1 MVCVSFYVICIVEHL
16 VSSVICRFQG
26 LAYSHVPQCIEF
38 SFILFIHHNIH
49 FYFEL
54 CTYCNILDIY
64 LSWNM
69 NSVKYLFIWNYWIIY
84 LWHVWRYSGVL
95 WVNSCP
101 PLTRPHQAV
110 MHEWA
115 LLHHWLCNQKHPW
128 GICSCSPI
136 VNFLKVTFY
145 HGMVTL
151 VIFLIKKIIYIDTLN
166 MKICWV
172 FMKIWIIFK
181 SCCSLWHVE
190 NFRKYSNHILKDI
203 FMCFSVPILWKYC

>member
-1 MVCVSFYVICIVEHL
+1 MVCVSFCVICIAERL

-26 LAYSHVPQCIEF
+26 LSYSHVPECIEF

-69 NSVKYLFIWNYWIIY
+69 NSVKYLLYETIELFI

-101 PLTRPHQAV
+101 PLIRPHQRQSC
-110 MHEWA
+110 MSGQA

-145 HGMVTL
+145 HEMVSL
-151 VIFLIKKIIYIDTLN
+151 VIFLIKKSS
-166 MKICWV
+166 K
-172 FMKIWIIFK
+172 
-181 SCCSLWHVE
+181 
-190 NFRKYSNHILKDI
+190 
-203 FMCFSVPILWKYC
+203 